1 MVELL
6 DKLPAVLVVRVDQQC
21 ARIVRG
27 EQPGLHGSTAALHL
41 NGFRIHAKRGGLAK
55 CHQPARGL
63 RGGTRQRPN
72 CDFLNARS
80 HAHESQV
87 IGKSLTGIT
96 NEVRKV

>member
-1 MVELL
+1 
-6 DKLPAVLVVRVDQQC
+6 
-21 ARIVRG
+21 
-27 EQPGLHGSTAALHL
+27 LHRSTATLHL
-41 NGFRIHAKRGGLAK
+41 HELRIHAEPSGLAK